1 MPPRNTIHLDQAL
14 ADPGTDKRLDILRLV
29 GECGSISEAARRA
42 GVSYKAG
49 WQAVDTL
56 SNLAGTSLVERAVGG
71 AGGGGAHLTPAG
83 EQLLQMAARLAQAR
97 QQVMASLGGPDTAA
111 SLPGG
116 LLPAL
121 ALRTSMRNQLPC
133 TVRALRRLQGMVVV
147 ELGVGGGQTLVS
159 RVTRESVQL
168 LGLARGAP
176 ALALFKATAV
186 RITATETG
194 ASDTNRLAGTVVRTG
209 RTDGAELALALPGGS
224 RVVGFAAPGQK
235 LRAGTTAHAAFDPAA
250 VVVALPG

>member
-1 MPPRNTIHLDQAL
+1 MPQQTTTHLEQAL
-14 ADPGTDKRLDILRLV
+14 TDPGTDKRLDLLRLV

-49 WQAVDTL
+49 WQAMDTL

-71 AGGGGAHLTPAG
+71 SGGGGARLTPAG

-97 QQVMASLGGPDTAA
+97 RQVIASLADPGVPTG
-111 SLPGG
+111 LPAG

-133 TVRALRRLQGMVVV
+133 TVRALRPLQGMVVV
-147 ELGVGGGQTLVS
+147 QLDVGAKQTLVS

-168 LGLARGAP
+168 LGLARGTP

-186 RITATETG
+186 RITATETNDPG
-194 ASDTNRLAGTVVRTG
+194 TNQLDGTVVRSG
-209 RTDGAELALALPGGS
+209 RAAAAELALALPGGS

-235 LRAGTTAHAAFDPAA
+235 LRAGDTAQATFDPAA